1 MDAGPERGECQR
13 KQHKFYK
20 DACHIFSFGSTAL
33 EHQGQCQL
41 LQVSSKQQNL
51 LHVF

>member
-1 MDAGPERGECQR
+1 MDAGPVRGECQS

-20 DACHIFSFGSTAL
+20 DACHIFSLGSTTL
-33 EHQGQCQL
+33 EHRSECQL

-51 LHVF
+51 LQVF